1 MYFTEYKLA
10 IEVNE
15 KYHTDR
21 LKTKEER
28 EKKTKEYL
36 RCKII
41 RINTDAEEFDIFV
54 EISRIHNHITESTKK
69 NLIDKI
75 LNQSV

>member
-1 MYFTEYKLA
+1 MCFTEHKLA
-10 IEVNE
+10 IEVYE
-15 KYHTDR
+15 KDRTDR

-41 RINTDAEEFDIFV
+41 RINTDGEEFDIFV
-54 EISRIHNHITESTKK
+54 DISKIHNHITESTKEK
-69 NLIDKI
+69 FNR
-75 LNQSV
+75 